1 MKKLGL
7 LLAFVVFVCSSCKK
21 EYITEA
27 TPNQTILVN
36 LPANQWKLESDGITY
51 SAAISVPELTQFANT
66 NAGVL
71 VYLSYNQGGVY
82 EQIPEVY
89 QGLSYSYTHNE
100 GNVTI
105 YAQES
110 TGTGSI
116 TAPGAVTVKIILVD
130 SSQ

>member
-21 EYITEA
+21 EYIQT
-27 TPNQTILVN
+27 TPNQTILID

-51 SAAISVPELTQFANT
+51 SAALSVPELTDFANT

-71 VYLSYNQGGVY
+71 VYISYDGGTVY

-89 QGLSYSYTHNE
+89 QGISYSYTHNKA
-100 GNVTI
+100 NVTI

-110 TGTGSI
+110 AGTGTI
-116 TAPGAVTVKIILVD
+116 TAPGAIRVKIVLVD
-130 SSQ
+130 SAQ